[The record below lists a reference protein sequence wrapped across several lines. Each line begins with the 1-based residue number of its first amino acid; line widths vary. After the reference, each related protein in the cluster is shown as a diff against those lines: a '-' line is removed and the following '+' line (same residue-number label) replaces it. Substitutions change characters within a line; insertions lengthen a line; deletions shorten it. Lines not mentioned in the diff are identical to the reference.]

1 MASYKRQQMSVL
13 AMNTI
18 AFTACFAVW
27 VMFSIIGIPIKELL
41 ELNETQ
47 FGLLIATPILTGS
60 LMRLPVGM
68 MTDKFGG
75 RIVYFILLLVTII
88 PLWFIGSATE
98 YWQFLVLGLFVG
110 IAGASFSV
118 GISYTARWFTKEHQ
132 GFAMGIFGAGNAGAA
147 LTKFVAPSLVVLY
160 GWEMVPK
167 VYAVGMFIIAVL
179 FWMFTYTDPDHKVGK
194 HVTLRHQ
201 LKMLR
206 DPRIWK
212 YMQYY
217 SLVFGGFVG
226 LSLWMTKY
234 YISEYGFELKTAA
247 LLAAIFVL
255 PSGIIRALG
264 GWFSDK
270 FGAYKV
276 TWWVMWISL
285 ICLFF
290 MSYPQT
296 EMIISSLKGQYTV
309 HVGPSVWTF
318 TALLFTLGIAWGFGK
333 ASVFKFLS
341 DEYNEDI
348 GVASGIVGLAG
359 GMGGFLLPI
368 MFGAMIDI
376 TGVNSSVFMLLFG
389 ATAVSLIWMHF
400 TFSKD
405 QREKGELAIKD
416 RAYSNCVNL
425 QENPAEYVAA
435 RAAVEQ
441 AGLLEELVSKYA
453 AARIKAE
460 REARQLKNAPKAAAT
475 KAQAAAPKA
484 KPAVSKEPVTRK
496 AKPNVSKPD
505 AAKPE

>member
-1 MASYKRQQMSVL
+1 MATQRRMQLSVL
-13 AMNTI
+13 TMNTL

-60 LMRLPVGM
+60 LVRLPVGIL
-68 MTDKFGG
+68 TDRYGG
-75 RIVYFILLLVTII
+75 RIVYFILMLLTII

-118 GISYTARWFTKEHQ
+118 GIAYTARWFTKEKQ

-147 LTKFVAPSLVVLY
+147 LTKFVAPSIVVAY
-160 GWEMVPK
+160 GWQTVPK
-167 VYAVGMFIIAVL
+167 VYAVAMFVVVVV
-179 FWMFTYTDPDHKVGK
+179 FWMFTYSDPKHKVGS
-194 HVTLRHQ
+194 HVTLGDQ
-201 LKMLR
+201 LKLLR

-234 YISEYGFELKTAA
+234 YIAEYGFELTTAA

-255 PSGIIRALG
+255 PSGVIRALG
-264 GWFSDK
+264 GWSSDK

-276 TWWVMWISL
+276 TWWVMWISW
-285 ICLFF
+285 ICLFI

-296 EMIISSLKGQYTV
+296 QMVIKTV
-309 HVGPSVWTF
+309 TGETSVNIGLNVWVF
-318 TALLFTLGIAWGFGK
+318 TSLLFVVGIAWGFGK

-341 DEYNEDI
+341 DEYPDNI

-359 GMGGFLLPI
+359 GMGGFMLPI
-368 MFGAMIDI
+368 MFGALIDL
-376 TGVNSSVFMLLFG
+376 TGVNSVVFMLLYG
-389 ATAVSLIWMHF
+389 ATCVSLVWMHY
-400 TFSKD
+400 TFAKEHQEKD
-405 QREKGELAIKD
+405 QQIAKD
-416 RAYSNCVNL
+416 HAYDQYARVH
-425 QENPAEYVAA
+425 ENPDEYVAA

-441 AGLLEELVSKYA
+441 AGLLEELIEKYT
-453 AARIKAE
+453 AARKRAE
-460 REARQLKNAPKAAAT
+460 AEADNMRQRQRLE
-475 KAQAAAPKA
+475 
-484 KPAVSKEPVTRK
+484 AV
-496 AKPNVSKPD
+496 PD
-505 AAKPE
+505 NLE

>member
-1 MASYKRQQMSVL
+1 MASYRTQQMSVL
-13 AMNTI
+13 TMNTF

-41 ELNETQ
+41 ALNETQ
-47 FGLLIATPILTGS
+47 FGILIATPILTGS
-60 LMRLPVGM
+60 VMRLPVGIW
-68 MTDKFGG
+68 TDRYGG
-75 RIVYFILLLVTII
+75 RIVYFILLLCTIL
-88 PLWFIGSATE
+88 PLYLIGSATE

-118 GISYTARWFTKEHQ
+118 GIAYTARWFTKENQ

-147 LTKFVAPSLVVLY
+147 LTKFVAPSLVVAY

-167 VYAVGMFIIAVL
+167 VYAVAMFVVVVL
-179 FWMFTYTDPDHKVGK
+179 FWMFTYSDPSHKVGS
-194 HVTLRHQ
+194 HVTLKDQ
-201 LKMLR
+201 LKLLR
-206 DPRIWK
+206 DPHIWK

-234 YISEYGFELKTAA
+234 YMAEYGFHITQAA
-247 LLAAIFVL
+247 LLAAVFVL

-276 TWWVMWISL
+276 TWWVMWISWV
-285 ICLFF
+285 CLFI

-296 EMIISSLKGQYTV
+296 QMVIKTVDGDMSL
-309 HVGPSVWTF
+309 HVGLNVYAF
-318 TALLFTLGIAWGFGK
+318 TALLFVVGIAWGFGK

-341 DEYNEDI
+341 DEYPDNI

-368 MFGAMIDI
+368 MFGALIDL
-376 TGVNSSVFMLLFG
+376 TGVNSVVFMLLYG
-389 ATAVSLIWMHF
+389 ATCVSLVWMHY
-400 TFSKD
+400 TFAKEHQEGEHQIAKD
-405 QREKGELAIKD
+405 H
-416 RAYSNCVNL
+416 AYDHYARMH
-425 QENPAEYVAA
+425 ENPDEYVAA

-441 AGLLEELVSKYA
+441 AGLLEELIEKYT
-453 AARIKAE
+453 
-460 REARQLKNAPKAAAT
+460 EARQKAEIDAD
-475 KAQAAAPKA
+475 
-484 KPAVSKEPVTRK
+484 VMRK
-496 AKPNVSKPD
+496 RQLAESTPD
-505 AAKPE
+505 NLE

>member
-1 MASYKRQQMSVL
+1 MGISAIKSQNAQANSVL
-13 AMNTI
+13 AANTI

-41 ELNETQ
+41 QLSETQ
-47 FGLLIATPILTGS
+47 FGLLVATPILTGS
-60 LMRLPVGM
+60 VFRLPVGM

-75 RIVYFILLLVTII
+75 RIVYFILILATII
-88 PLWFIGSATE
+88 PLWFIGDATQ

-118 GISYTARWFTKEHQ
+118 GIAYTAKWFDKKHQ

-147 LTKFVAPSLVVLY
+147 LTKFVAPSLVVIY

-167 VYAVGMFIIAVL
+167 VYAVAMVMVVIL
-179 FWMFTYTDPDHKVGK
+179 YWMFTYEDPEHKVASS
-194 HVTLRHQ
+194 VTIKDQ
-201 LKMLR
+201 LKALN
-206 DPRIWK
+206 DPKLWK

-217 SLVFGGFVG
+217 SLVFGGFVA

-234 YISEYGFELKTAA
+234 YINEYGFELTTAA

-255 PSGIIRALG
+255 PSGVIRALG

-270 FGAYKV
+270 YGAYKV

-296 EMIISSLKGQYTV
+296 ALVIKTTTGEAMFDLSLN
-309 HVGPSVWTF
+309 VWVF
-318 TALLFTLGIAWGFGK
+318 TAFLFVLGIAWGFGK

-341 DEYNEDI
+341 DEYPENI

-368 MFGAMIDI
+368 MFGILIDY
-376 TGVNSSVFMLLFG
+376 TGINSVIFMLLYG
-389 ATAVSLIWMHF
+389 ATAVSLVWMYF
-400 TFSKD
+400 TFA
-405 QREKGELAIKD
+405 REQKLKRTKET
-416 RAYSNCVNL
+416 RAAALDEYT
-425 QENPAEYVAA
+425 ETHDNPSDVVAA
-435 RAAVEQ
+435 QAVLEQ
-441 AGLLEELVSKYA
+441 IDLIEEFNKKYNEF
-453 AARIKAE
+453 KQSHE
-460 REARQLKNAPKAAAT
+460 K
-475 KAQAAAPKA
+475 
-484 KPAVSKEPVTRK
+484 
-496 AKPNVSKPD
+496 
-505 AAKPE
+505 

>member
-1 MASYKRQQMSVL
+1 MASQRNMALSVL

-41 ELNETQ
+41 ALNETQ
-47 FGLLIATPILTGS
+47 FGLLVATPILTGS
-60 LMRLPVGM
+60 LFRLPVGM

-75 RIVYFILLLVTII
+75 RIVYFILLLATII
-88 PLWFIGSATE
+88 PLWFIGSATQ

-118 GISYTARWFTKEHQ
+118 GIAYTARWFSREHQ

-147 LTKFVAPSLVVLY
+147 LTKFVAPALVVAY
-160 GWEMVPK
+160 GWQMVPK
-167 VYAVGMFIIAVL
+167 VYAVAMFVVAVL
-179 FWMFTYTDPDHKVGK
+179 FWMFTYTDPDHKVAS

-234 YISEYGFELKTAA
+234 YISEYGFELQTAA

-255 PSGIIRALG
+255 PSGLIRALG

-276 TWWVMWISL
+276 TWWVMWISWV
-285 ICLFF
+285 CLFI

-296 EMIISSLKGQYTV
+296 AMTLKTLNGDFSV
-309 HVGPSVWTF
+309 HIGLNVWAF
-318 TALLFTLGIAWGFGK
+318 TGLLFVLGIAWGFGK

-341 DEYNEDI
+341 DEYYEDI

-368 MFGAMIDI
+368 MFGAMIDL
-376 TGVNSSVFMLLFG
+376 TGVNTTVFMLLYG
-389 ATAVSLIWMHF
+389 ATSVSLIWMHY
-400 TFSKD
+400 TFAKEHRQKTQADVKSH
-405 QREKGELAIKD
+405 
-416 RAYSNCVNL
+416 AYDEYARM
-425 QENPAEYVAA
+425 QANPEEYVAA

-441 AGLLEELVSKYA
+441 ADLLEELVTKYSM
-453 AARIKAE
+453 AREKAV
-460 REARQLKNAPKAAAT
+460 LDSGKPK
-475 KAQAAAPKA
+475 
-484 KPAVSKEPVTRK
+484 E
-496 AKPNVSKPD
+496 
-505 AAKPE
+505 